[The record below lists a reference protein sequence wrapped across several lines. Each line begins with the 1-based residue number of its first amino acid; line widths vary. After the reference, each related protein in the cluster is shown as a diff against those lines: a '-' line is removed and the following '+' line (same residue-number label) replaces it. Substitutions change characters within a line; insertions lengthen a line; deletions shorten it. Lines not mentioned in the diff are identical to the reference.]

1 MNFFGHAA
9 LAAGYFAPQSPQPR
23 ELALLCS
30 GSMLPDFVSML
41 RLSRPDVVDPSL
53 ARGVS
58 FHHLTDR
65 AFHELA
71 SFHDLSR
78 HAFAWLS
85 QNGVPRGPA
94 RAIAHVGIEILL
106 DEILAADAFA
116 RESYLAALAAPLD
129 AAVSFAVDGDA
140 GRLAALRAM
149 LLERASSQT
158 PTPELVAQRL
168 RRTLS
173 GRPRLAVDAALEP
186 RLSAWVELTRPLVAS
201 TAPVLLATL
210 HAQLANCARPE

>member
-23 ELALLCS
+23 ELSLLCS
-30 GSMLPDFVSML
+30 GAMLPDFVSML
-41 RLSRPDVVDPSL
+41 RLSRPQVVDPSL

-58 FHHLTDR
+58 FHHLTDH
-65 AFHELA
+65 AFHELVI
-71 SFHDLSR
+71 FHQLSR

-85 QNGVPRGPA
+85 ENGVPRGPA

-116 RESYLAALAAPLD
+116 HESY
-129 AAVSFAVDGDA
+129 V
-140 GRLAALRAM
+140 AALRVPLDGALRFAVAGNAERLEALRAT
-149 LLERASSQT
+149 LLERASSL
-158 PTPELVAQRL
+158 PAPPELVAQRL
-168 RRTLS
+168 RRTLA

-186 RLSAWVELTRPLVAS
+186 RLSSWVVLTRPLVAHA
-201 TAPVLLATL
+201 APALLATL
-210 HAQLANCARPE
+210 NAQLANSARPE